1 MFPCSSDH
9 NPFTYTCQSI
19 LEIKPFA
26 NDEKTSSGQEE
37 HPSSYTHLSATF
49 LEDDELF
56 LSHFLSQQK
65 LFFGSTS
72 QAETENSV
80 AASDKATN
88 DKKEASGDTV
98 AEQIPSE
105 KPLPNK
111 KSRGGSKQTLPRK
124 RTGKKDR
131 HSKICTAQ
139 GPRDRRMRLSLQIAR
154 KFFDL
159 QDMLGFDKASKT
171 IEWLFSK
178 SKTAIKELTE
188 SISQVKQSCSNGTK
202 NVSVTSDIEEISE
215 NVEIVGDDGDQ
226 GGFGADVE
234 SFNPMARETTNRKSS
249 IVARDSRDK
258 ARARARERTR
268 NKMMIRGLGVS
279 KQMSEGENPNN
290 LGRLCSSIPLEEA
303 GEESCFRR
311 QERKSSLDLM
321 ADQVEEPI
329 NHLLEHQIDYS
340 VSINE
345 RFLGVVGA
353 PRSSLI
359 LNHSRGVAASS
370 GGNTTDEFPGFPVNW
385 INNDNANMQTSM
397 KPSTV
402 HERDNQRCG

>member
-9 NPFTYTCQSI
+9 NPFTYSSCQSI
-19 LEIKPFA
+19 LEKPFA

-37 HPSSYTHLSATF
+37 HPSSYTHLSAPF

-88 DKKEASGDTV
+88 DKKEASGNTV
-98 AEQIPSE
+98 AEQMPSK

-111 KSRGGSKQTLPRK
+111 KSRGGAKQTVPRK

-171 IEWLFSK
+171 IEWLFTK

-188 SISQVKQSCSNGTK
+188 SISQVKQSCSDGTK
-202 NVSVTSDIEEISE
+202 SVSVTSDNEEISE
-215 NVEIVGDDGDQ
+215 NVEIAGDDGDQ

-234 SFNPMARETTNRKSS
+234 SFNRMAREKTNRKSP

-268 NKMMIRGLGVS
+268 NKMMIRGLEVS

-290 LGRLCSSIPLEEA
+290 LGQLCSSIPFKKLV
-303 GEESCFRR
+303 R
-311 QERKSSLDLM
+311 
-321 ADQVEEPI
+321 
-329 NHLLEHQIDYS
+329 NHLS
-340 VSINE
+340 V
-345 RFLGVVGA
+345 A
-353 PRSSLI
+353 KK
-359 LNHSRGVAASS
+359 
-370 GGNTTDEFPGFPVNW
+370 GNLL
-385 INNDNANMQTSM
+385 
-397 KPSTV
+397 
-402 HERDNQRCG
+402 